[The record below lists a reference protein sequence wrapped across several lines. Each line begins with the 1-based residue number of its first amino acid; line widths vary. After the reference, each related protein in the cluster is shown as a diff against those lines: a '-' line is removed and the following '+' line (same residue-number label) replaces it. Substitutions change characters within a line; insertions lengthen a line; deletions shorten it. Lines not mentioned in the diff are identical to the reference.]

1 MIIMNDNIKN
11 LLEGQ
16 RIRERLRRIGIYP
29 MVGPRG
35 PKGDKG
41 DGISILGDYD
51 SYEELINNYPS
62 GNRVTAT

>member
-16 RIRERLRRIGIYP
+16 RIRERLGRIGIYP

-41 DGISILGDYD
+41 DKGEDGNIWKGNYDYA
-51 SYEELINNYPS
+51 SQGKVVIH
-62 GNRVTAT
+62 

>member
-35 PKGDKG
+35 PKV
-41 DGISILGDYD
+41 IREMAL
-51 SYEELINNYPS
+51 
-62 GNRVTAT
+62 VF